1 MCQFIDNSNI
11 FIHIPKCGGTYIMNN
26 LLAFSPDLHSP

>member
-26 LLAFSPDLHSP
+26 LNNKANQF